1 MTADQDGATKFV
13 RIVDTSGGHY
23 GVILETR
30 KRTSS
35 SILFAEDDSGVL
47 LVEAE
52 KKDLC
57 FFKSIRKVHE
67 VNRHKGK
74 EQLMATYRNAGW
86 MSPDLTNVI
95 ERVVND
101 CKVCQK
107 FQKSVARLRVTLPKS
122 TSFNEVVTLDLKEF
136 GNKHVLWM
144 IDSFKRMIVGKL

>member
-1 MTADQDGATKFV
+1 MVQTYLVDAEVPFLCGKQTLEAWSFKIDRKNKVLEIKTRADQDGATKFV
-13 RIVDTSGGHY
+13 KIVDTSGGHY

-35 SILFAEDDSGVL
+35 SILFVEDDSGVL

-57 FFKSIRKVHE
+57 FFKSVRKVHE
-67 VNRHKGK
+67 VDRHKEK

-86 MSPDLTNVI
+86 MSPEMVNVI
-95 ERVVND
+95 NRVIDD

-107 FQKSVARLRVTLPKS
+107 FQRSVA
-122 TSFNEVVTLDLKEF
+122 
-136 GNKHVLWM
+136 
-144 IDSFKRMIVGKL
+144 

>member
-1 MTADQDGATKFV
+1 MQKFRFFVGKQTLEAWSFKIDRKNKVLEIKTRADRDGATKFV
-13 RIVDTSGGHY
+13 KIVDTSGGHY

-35 SILFAEDDSGVL
+35 SILFTEDDSGVL

-57 FFKSIRKVHE
+57 FFKSVRKVHE

-86 MSPDLTNVI
+86 MSPEMVNVI
-95 ERVVND
+95 IRV
-101 CKVCQK
+101 
-107 FQKSVARLRVTLPKS
+107 
-122 TSFNEVVTLDLKEF
+122 
-136 GNKHVLWM
+136 
-144 IDSFKRMIVGKL
+144 IDHLLNPLLSSP

>member
-1 MTADQDGATKFV
+1 MVQTYLVDAEVPFLCRKQTLEAWSFKIDRKNKVLEIKTRADRDGATKFV
-13 RIVDTSGGHY
+13 KIVDTSGGHY

-35 SILFAEDDSGVL
+35 SILFTEDDSGVL

-57 FFKSIRKVHE
+57 FFKSVRKVHE

-86 MSPDLTNVI
+86 MSPEMVNVI
-95 ERVVND
+95 IRV
-101 CKVCQK
+101 
-107 FQKSVARLRVTLPKS
+107 
-122 TSFNEVVTLDLKEF
+122 
-136 GNKHVLWM
+136 
-144 IDSFKRMIVGKL
+144 IDHLLNPLLSSP

>member
-1 MTADQDGATKFV
+1 MTERTVLEIKTKADQDGATKFV
-13 RIVDTSGGHY
+13 KIVDTSGGHY

-74 EQLMATYRNAGW
+74 EQLMAAYRNTRW
-86 MSPDLTNVI
+86 MSPEMVNVI
-95 ERVVND
+95 NRVIDD

-107 FQKSVARLRVTLPKS
+107 FQHLVA
-122 TSFNEVVTLDLKEF
+122 
-136 GNKHVLWM
+136 
-144 IDSFKRMIVGKL
+144 